1 MSKKCTTISAPRKK
15 FWKNTENAWK
25 MINFF
30 AGLILGV
37 WFGAVLMGALF
48 VAKENDRR
56 DD

>member
-1 MSKKCTTISAPRKK
+1 MIS
-15 FWKNTENAWK
+15 F
-25 MINFF
+25 IV
-30 AGLILGV
+30 GLMLGA